1 MKKQLLFIMVLLSY
15 AFAANA
21 QNFNTP
27 VIVDNNGDVGQAT
40 QLNIVNGNPA
50 MSYFDVANQDLMYVR
65 ANDAN
70 GISWGTPVR
79 VASSGNAGTW
89 NFLAMVNGYPA
100 ICYYDYTNG
109 DLKYVRATDANG
121 TNWGTI
127 QTVVSSGDVG
137 RNCFMM
143 IVNSYPAICYY
154 DVTNGDLDYIRANDV
169 NGASWGSPVAVSSTG
184 DVGKWG
190 VIAIVNGNPAISFY
204 DLTNG
209 DLKYVRANDAS
220 GSTWGSALTVQSSG
234 DIGQYSNL
242 IVTNGMP
249 AMSYYDVTNGDL
261 KFVRA
266 TNANGTTW
274 GTPVTVTSNGDV
286 GKYSSMPL
294 LFGYPTIVYYDAT
307 NQKVGFVRAS
317 DVNGATWSAPLLPD
331 MASNNGIYV
340 PNICGVNG
348 YPAISYYD
356 ATNTCLKYM
365 QLCNTWTGGTST
377 DWATSS
383 NWAFGS
389 TPTTIEPILIAN
401 VTNDPIVSSSVTV
414 GNMIMQ
420 SGSVVSLNGST
431 VTFTAS
437 GTVANSGLFSIGS
450 GTLALGG
457 AVSGSGTITATSSS
471 KLNINAAVGTLNFT
485 SGANTL
491 GAVTLS
497 SSGSATL
504 GNAMNIDAT
513 GVLTVNSGGVLTSNG
528 NLTLKSTASGTARV
542 AQGSSSGNY
551 IVGNVNTETYI
562 PGGRRAFRFVCHP
575 FSSAIGLSQLTD
587 DIDITGNGGGLN
599 GFDYQPGNPASAFWY
614 NPLTGNGSTVNDIGW
629 TAFTHTN
636 GTGTNAWNQCE
647 AARILIRG
655 SKGQGLYAGT
665 YTPNAVTLDMTGPLN
680 QGNVTIN
687 LTKGSNTPFVLV
699 GNPFMSPINV
709 LLTTRTSVGANIIV
723 WDANQGTRGAYN
735 SIPLLSSIIVP
746 AGASF
751 VTTVLTN
758 GTMTFPESC
767 KTSATALGLLKT
779 TEAKPIQVELKMM
792 DSTIFWDRLL
802 VLFND
807 TTKSKYDFRDCLKM
821 ANPDISM
828 YTFSDEDSVLSIDC
842 RKHVDS
848 QVIRMGMYVPV
859 AKKYR
864 LVLGE
869 YNMVLGT
876 RIYLRDKY
884 LNVKEEITPGFE
896 YWFDITSDPATQGDN
911 RFELVMEGKP
921 TKTGN
926 PTTNVKNIASSEN
939 AEQAKGFELS
949 IVPNPAQ
956 SVAKL
961 KYKGDNAKDL
971 HITITN
977 TMGAVVAAFDAKGTE
992 INLPVQNLQTGMYM
1006 VEVNN
1011 GKETAVEKLIK
1022 Q

>member
-1 MKKQLLFIMVLLSY
+1 MKKQFLFILALLSY

-21 QNFNTP
+21 QNFNTA
-27 VIVDNNGDVGQAT
+27 VTVDNNGDVGQAT

-50 MSYFDVANQDLMYVR
+50 ISYYDVTNQDLMFCR
-65 ANDAN
+65 ASDVN
-70 GISWGTPVR
+70 GTTWGTPVR
-79 VASSGNAGTW
+79 VVSSNSVAAW
-89 NFLAMVNGYPA
+89 NSLAMVNGYPA
-100 ICYYDYTNG
+100 ICFYDATNG
-109 DLKYVRATDANG
+109 DLKYIRATNTNG
-121 TNWGTI
+121 TAWGSVQTI
-127 QTVVSSGDVG
+127 ASSGDVG

-143 IVNSYPAICYY
+143 IVNSNPAICYY
-154 DVTNGDLDYIRANDV
+154 DLTNGDLVYIRATDV
-169 NGASWGSPVAVSSTG
+169 NGTSWGSPVIVSSTG

-220 GSTWGSALTVQSSG
+220 GSTWGSALTVQSTN

-249 AMSYYDVTNGDL
+249 AISYYDVTNADL
-261 KFVRA
+261 KYVRA

-294 LFGYPTIVYYDAT
+294 LFGYPTIVYYDVT

-317 DVNGATWSAPLLPD
+317 DVNGSTWAAPLLPD
-331 MASNNGIYV
+331 MATNNGIYV

-356 ATNTCLKYM
+356 ATNSSLKYM

-377 DWATSS
+377 DWSTAS

-389 TPTTIEPILIAN
+389 TPTSIEPILIPN

-420 SGSVVSLNGST
+420 SGSNITLNGSS
-431 VTFTAS
+431 VTFTES
-437 GTVANSGLFSIGS
+437 GTLSNSGNITVGS
-450 GTLALGG
+450 GTLSIGG
-457 AVSGSGTITATSSS
+457 ASSGTGTISGTSSS
-471 KLNINAAVGTLNFT
+471 KLTVTAAAGTLYFN
-485 SGANTL
+485 SGANTF
-491 GAVTLS
+491 GSVSLS
-497 SSGSATL
+497 STGTATL
-504 GNAMNIDAT
+504 GNALNIDAA

-542 AQGSSSGNY
+542 AAGSSSGNY
-551 IVGNVNTETYI
+551 IIGNVTTETYI

-575 FSSAIGLSQLTD
+575 FSSSIPLTQLTD
-587 DIDITGNGGGLN
+587 DIDITGNGGGNN

-614 NPLTGNGSTVNDIGW
+614 NPLTGNGSTVYDVGW
-629 TAFTHTN
+629 TAFQSAY
-636 GTGTNAWNQCE
+636 GTGADSWDKCE

-655 SKGQGLYAGT
+655 SKGQGLYTGT

-680 QGNVTIN
+680 QGDVTVN
-687 LTKGSNTPFVLV
+687 LTKGSNTPFVLI
-699 GNPFMSPINV
+699 GNPFMSPVNL

-723 WDANQGTRGAYN
+723 WDANQGTRGGYS
-735 SIPLLSSIIVP
+735 SIPLLSSIILP
-746 AGASF
+746 PGASF

-758 GTMTFPESC
+758 GTMTFPESA

-779 TEAKPIQVELKMM
+779 TETKPVQVELRMM
-792 DSTIFWDRLL
+792 DSTIFWDRML

-807 TTKSKYDFRDCLKM
+807 TAKATYEYSDCLKM
-821 ANPDISM
+821 ANPDISL
-828 YTFSDEDSVLSIDC
+828 YTFGKDDSILSIDC

-848 QVIRMGMYVPV
+848 QSIRMGLYVPT
-859 AKKYR
+859 AKRYR
-864 LVLGE
+864 FVLGE

-876 RIYLRDKY
+876 RIYLLDKY
-884 LNVKEEITPGFE
+884 TKTKEEIVPGFE
-896 YWFDITSDPATQGDN
+896 YWFDVTSDAATQGDN

-921 TKTGN
+921 TKTGT
-926 PTTNVKNIASSEN
+926 PTTTVKNVATNKTEEVKAFEVSIA
-939 AEQAKGFELS
+939 
-949 IVPNPAQ
+949 PNPAS

-961 KYKGDNAKDL
+961 KYKGDSVKEL
-971 HITITN
+971 HVSIMN
-977 TMGAVVAAFDAKGTE
+977 MMGAVVAKFDTKSTE
-992 INLPVQNLQTGMYM
+992 ISLPIQNLQTGMYM
-1006 VEVNN
+1006 VEVSN
-1011 GKETAVEKLIK
+1011 GKETVVEKLIK
-1022 Q
+1022 E

>member
-1 MKKQLLFIMVLLSY
+1 MKKQLLFIMVMLSY
-15 AFAANA
+15 AFVANA

-27 VIVDNNGDVGQAT
+27 ITVDDNGDVGQAT

-50 MSYFDVANQDLMYVR
+50 MSYYDVTNQDLMYVR
-65 ANDAN
+65 ANDVN
-70 GISWGTPVR
+70 GTSWGTPVR
-79 VASSGNAGTW
+79 VVSSNSVAAW
-89 NFLAMVNGYPA
+89 NFLAVVNGYPA
-100 ICYYDYTNG
+100 ICFYDATDK
-109 DLKYVRATDANG
+109 DLKYIRATNTNG
-121 TNWGTI
+121 TAWGSV
-127 QTVVSSGDVG
+127 QTLVSSGDVG

-154 DVTNGDLDYIRANDV
+154 DLTNGDLEYIRANDV
-169 NGASWGSPVAVSSTG
+169 NGSTWGSPVVVSSSN

-220 GSTWGSALTVQSSG
+220 GSTWGSAITVQSSG

-249 AMSYYDVTNGDL
+249 AISYYDVTNGDL

-266 TNANGTTW
+266 TNTNGTTW

-317 DVNGATWSAPLLPD
+317 DVNGATWAAPLLPD
-331 MASNNGIYV
+331 MATNNGIYV

-356 ATNTCLKYM
+356 ATNGSLKYM

-389 TPTTIEPILIAN
+389 TPTTIEPILIPN
-401 VTNDPIVSSSVTV
+401 VTNDPVVSSSVTV
-414 GNMIMQ
+414 GKMIMQ
-420 SGSVVSLNGST
+420 SGSNITLNGSS
-431 VTFTAS
+431 VIFTQS
-437 GTVANSGLFSIGS
+437 GTLSNSGNITVGS
-450 GTLALGG
+450 GTLSLGG
-457 AVSGSGTITATSSS
+457 ACSGTGTISGTSSS
-471 KLNINAAVGTLNFT
+471 KLTVTAAVGTLYFN
-485 SGANTL
+485 SSANTF
-491 GAVTLS
+491 GTVSLS
-497 SSGSATL
+497 STGTATL
-504 GNAMNIDAT
+504 GNTLNIDAT

-528 NLTLKSTASGTARV
+528 YLTLKSTASGTARV
-542 AQGSSSGNY
+542 AQGSSSGGY
-551 IVGNVNTETYI
+551 IVGNVTTETYI
-562 PGGRRAFRFVCHP
+562 PGGRRAFRFICHP
-575 FSSAIGLSQLTD
+575 FSSSIGLNQLTD
-587 DIDITGNGGGLN
+587 DIDITGTGGGLN

-614 NPLTGNGSTVNDIGW
+614 NPLTGNGSTINDIGW

-636 GTGTNAWNQCE
+636 GTGVNSWDKCE
-647 AARILIRG
+647 AVRVLVRG
-655 SKGQGLYAGT
+655 SKGQGLYAGS

-709 LLTTRTSVGANIIV
+709 LLTTRTSVGANVIV
-723 WDANQGTRGAYN
+723 WNSNQGTRGGYT
-735 SIPLLSSIIVP
+735 SIPLLSSIIIP

-767 KTSATALGLLKT
+767 KTSSSSLGLLKT
-779 TEAKPIQVELKMM
+779 TEAKPIQVELKVM
-792 DSTIFWDRLL
+792 DSTIFWDRML

-807 TTKSKYDFRDCLKM
+807 TAKSTYDYGDCLKM
-821 ANPDISM
+821 ANPDLSVYSFSNDDSIIS
-828 YTFSDEDSVLSIDC
+828 VDC

-859 AKKYR
+859 QKKYR

-876 RIYLRDKY
+876 RIYLHDKY
-884 LNVKEEITPGFE
+884 TNTKEEIVPGFE
-896 YWFDITSDPATQGDN
+896 YWFDVTSDPATQGDN

-926 PTTNVKNIASSEN
+926 PTTNVKNIANNETT
-939 AEQAKGFELS
+939 ETTKGFEVS

-961 KYKGDNAKDL
+961 KYKGDNATEL
-971 HITITN
+971 HVTIAN
-977 TMGAVVAAFDAKGTE
+977 IMGAVVAAFDAKGTE
-992 INLPVQNLQTGMYM
+992 IVLPIQNLQTGMYL
-1006 VEVNN
+1006 VEVSN
-1011 GKETAVEKLIK
+1011 GKETVVEKLIK